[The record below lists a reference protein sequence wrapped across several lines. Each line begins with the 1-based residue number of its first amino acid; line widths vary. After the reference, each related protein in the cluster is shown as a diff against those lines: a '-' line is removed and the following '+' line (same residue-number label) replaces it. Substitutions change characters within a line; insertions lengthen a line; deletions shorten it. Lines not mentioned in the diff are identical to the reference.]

1 MEQGDTDMRM
11 ESPRE
16 WQASRVFASVLLV
29 MYFVLAFSV
38 FSSLSPLPIVI
49 DAQADQVR
57 PMTLEEMS
65 KQFYDIRE
73 QKGHFDGGEWNN
85 DVDLWSGR
93 KHILMQAL
101 SNRLD
106 AISAGKRRVIE
117 VMGKPDRVVSR
128 ATAEFEELP
137 VENSDG
143 EILIYYWRNSHD
155 YLYFK
160 CGLKAGCESAWQY
173 ALE

>member
-73 QKGHFDGGEWNN
+73 HKGHFDISSS
-85 DVDLWSGR
+85 VIGR
-93 KHILMQAL
+93 TC
-101 SNRLD
+101 
-106 AISAGKRRVIE
+106 SA
-117 VMGKPDRVVSR
+117 
-128 ATAEFEELP
+128 
-137 VENSDG
+137 
-143 EILIYYWRNSHD
+143 
-155 YLYFK
+155 
-160 CGLKAGCESAWQY
+160 CESMTNGNGERLLKTENA
-173 ALE
+173 